1 MQGSHILKTL
11 LAHPA
16 FSTVH
21 AYSRRPLANAS
32 PKLQSITNTNS
43 DAWPASFP
51 AGASIFF
58 SALGTTKA
66 QAGGIE
72 NQRKIDLDLNLSM
85 AKAAKDAGVE
95 TYILI
100 SSGGADST
108 SRMAY
113 LRMKGELVDG
123 VKALGFKHTVIMNP
137 GLILGT
143 REDSRPLEAV
153 ARTIAGFLGGIS
165 GGALTNSWAQD
176 ADTIAKAAVSAGVQI
191 LDGKREPGVWVM
203 PQSEIV
209 ELGLTGWK
217 DPAAPTESQ

>member
-1 MQGSHILKTL
+1 MATAVEVGTTGLVGSHILKTL

-32 PKLQSITNTNS
+32 PKLQSVTNTDS

-72 NQRKIDLDLNLSM
+72 NQRKIDLDLNLSL
-85 AKAAKDAGVE
+85 AKAAKDAGPHG
-95 TYILI
+95 LP
-100 SSGGADST
+100 
-108 SRMAY
+108 
-113 LRMKGELVDG
+113 RMKGELVDG
-123 VKALGFKHTVIMNP
+123 VKALGFKHTVILNP